1 MYAREY
7 ELIYIVRPDVG
18 EEDLT
23 TVQERTD
30 KIIVERG
37 GTVLKVDAWGTKRLA
52 YDIQKHS
59 KGHFVLFDFLSEPD
73 TVAELERTL
82 RIDDKVL
89 RFLTVKLHDRVD
101 VDARVAEEQAKQDA
115 AAAGVVDVAGAARA

>member
-7 ELIYIVRPDVG
+7 ELIYIVRPDVA
-18 EEDLT
+18 EDDLG

-30 KIIVERG
+30 KIIVDRG
-37 GTVLKVDAWGTKRLA
+37 GTVLKVDNWGTKRLA
-52 YDIQKHS
+52 YEIQKHG

-89 RFLTVKLHDRVD
+89 RFLTVKLADRVD
-101 VDARVAEEQAKQDA
+101 VDVRVAEEEARKDA
-115 AAAGVVDVAGAARA
+115 AAAAVVDAAGAART

>member
-1 MYAREY
+1 MFAREY

-18 EEDLT
+18 EEDLG

-30 KIIVERG
+30 KIIVDRG
-37 GTVLKVDAWGTKRLA
+37 GTILSVDNWGAKRLA

-59 KGHFVLFDFLSEPD
+59 KGHFVVFDFLSEPD

-101 VDARVAEEQAKQDA
+101 VDERIAEEEAKKDA
-115 AAAGVVDVAGAARA
+115 IAAGVVDAAGAARV